1 MEGFY
6 LALGATILLPFLQW
20 AFPTIPKLVA
30 YAGVASGIVLLL
42 SEFLDASMKP
52 PFSAATLF
60 LIGALC
66 IGGSGHLYLQ
76 SFKKSVAEK
85 PIEIAAPL
93 PGHNNPDHSAEKVV
107 ENNPV
112 KPIQTAESTPAIAP
126 HVPANPIEP
135 PTKPHGPILEA
146 TNDSKINAAGAVIPN
161 DLPFQLGKAD
171 GGSVIDMPGLVVTR
185 KDDGAIVIN
194 PGAGSGERYF
204 QPPSGEFV
212 DMSVRD
218 LKARMRATVHDLN
231 AFQANFEKDF
241 YDPGHKYPS
250 KEKAREVRDKY
261 SAEYREKFSKLALSL
276 AEAALFRIGRR
287 VDASELSRQANDG
300 GRIILHE
307 RFVGPAPATEAA
319 AFLAGLESKLPD

>member
-30 YAGVASGIVLLL
+30 YAGVAGAIVLLL
-42 SEFLDASMKP
+42 SEFLDPSMKP
-52 PFSAATLF
+52 PFSAAILF

-76 SFKKSVAEK
+76 SLKKSVREK
-85 PIEIAAPL
+85 PTETAARP
-93 PGHNNPDHSAEKVV
+93 PGYNNPDRSAEKVIGGI
-107 ENNPV
+107 PA
-112 KPIQTAESTPAIAP
+112 KPIEPAESTPAVAP
-126 HVPANPIEP
+126 EAPASSIQPPIRP
-135 PTKPHGPILEA
+135 RGPVLEA

-171 GGSVIDMPGLVVTR
+171 GGSVIDMPGVVVTR
-185 KDDGAIVIN
+185 KDDGTIAIN
-194 PGAGSGERYF
+194 TGSGSGERYF
-204 QPPSGEFV
+204 QPPTGEFA
-212 DMSVRD
+212 DMSVGD

-231 AFQANFEKDF
+231 DFQANFEKDF
-241 YDPGHKYPS
+241 YDPERKYPS
-250 KEKAREVRDKY
+250 KEKAREVRNKY

-287 VDASELSRQANDG
+287 VDGSELSRQANDG
-300 GRIILHE
+300 GRIILNE

-319 AFLAGLESKLPD
+319 AFLASLESRLPD